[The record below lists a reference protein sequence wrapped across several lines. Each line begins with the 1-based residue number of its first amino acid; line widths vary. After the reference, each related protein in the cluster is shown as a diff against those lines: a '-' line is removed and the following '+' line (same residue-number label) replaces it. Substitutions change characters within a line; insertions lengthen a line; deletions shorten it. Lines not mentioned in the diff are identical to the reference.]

1 LSKYSLSVVSDE
13 PAQNLTVLKI
23 ASASRNSSSQ
33 IYPQRIQLTPPNLE
47 DLHKKILKKLNLHGI
62 RDVDSQVNLYL
73 ANDRIEDFESFEAFQ
88 KYDLKVDSITE
99 SLRLKWSFI
108 FDSAGT
114 GNRHL
119 HCVSLRFSETPAPG
133 AFLQRMLSARADD
146 QDENDPD
153 FFAPTV
159 CKLDF
164 ADSRFASELFA
175 VVSDWIKAQ
184 PKVEPTFAFV
194 LKIREYEDF
203 ISRSIANTLPT
214 IVLLA
219 YVGIWLGLV
228 PDAISGSVK
237 YAVAWMLGGGALFLL
252 ARYAA
257 YALGRMLQV
266 NIRRMSLVPIF
277 QLTSGDGNRITRYL
291 AKSHKSALVLMATGV
306 LYGISQ
312 GLGLYLASKILT
324 HVF

>member
-1 LSKYSLSVVSDE
+1 LKKFSLSVASEE
-13 PAQNLTVLKI
+13 PTQNLTVLKI

-33 IYPQRIQLTPPNLE
+33 IYPQRIQLTPPNLD

-62 RDVDSQVNLYL
+62 KDVDSQVNLYL
-73 ANDRIEDFESFEAFQ
+73 ANDRIEDFESFDAFRE
-88 KYDLKVDSITE
+88 YDLKIDSITE
-99 SLRLKWSFI
+99 TLRLKWSFI
-108 FDSAGT
+108 FDSAGN
-114 GNRHL
+114 GNPHP

-133 AFLQRMLSARADD
+133 AFLQKMLSARAGD

-184 PKVEPTFAFV
+184 PKIEPIFAFV
-194 LKIREYEDF
+194 LKVREHEDL

-214 IVLLA
+214 IALFA

-228 PDAISGSVK
+228 PDVVSNSVK
-237 YAVAWMLGGGALFLL
+237 YAVAWTLAGGALFLL
-252 ARYAA
+252 ARYVASS
-257 YALGRMLQV
+257 LGRVLQV
-266 NIRRMSLVPIF
+266 NIRRMSLAPIF
-277 QLTSGDGNRITRYL
+277 QLTSGDSNRITRYL
-291 AKSHKSALVLMATGV
+291 AKSQKSALVLMAMGI
-306 LYGISQ
+306 LYGLSQ

-324 HVF
+324 HIF